1 MAKLTKLREQLQ
13 FNKEM
18 AGVINALKGVAASE
32 FTRLQRERKKL
43 DEFDLYLK
51 KFFQVTDLDNSSH
64 IFLEKSSLPSHI
76 VLITSDGGFLG
87 KLNISII
94 NTAFE
99 QYKKNDRLTVLG
111 KQGVRYIEEKT
122 EEFYHFPG
130 ISDDISFD
138 EVEKIKNY
146 IIKQVL
152 EKKVSRTIIVYPHF
166 VSFAIQEVQYF
177 QLFPCRHLFSE
188 KLKPENNNSDTE
200 EEKVIIEPSFKR
212 VIEEL
217 ITIWIGYVLY
227 NIFWESK
234 LSEWAARVIHLEGS
248 ADEVKRQGR
257 AARLTYFRAL
267 HENSDKNIR
276 EIFSSTMALKR
287 TRWN

>member
-13 FNKEM
+13 FNKEI

-32 FTRLQRERKKL
+32 FGRLQRERKKF
-43 DEFDLYLK
+43 DEFDVYLK
-51 KFFQVTDLDNSSH
+51 RIFQIADIKDFSHAFLDD
-64 IFLEKSSLPSHI
+64 SSLPANI

-87 KLNISII
+87 KLNVSII
-94 NTAFE
+94 NTALE
-99 QYKKNDRLTVLG
+99 KYKESDKLIVVG

-122 EEFYHFPG
+122 REFVHLPG
-130 ISDDISFD
+130 ISDNVSFE
-138 EVEKIKNY
+138 EVERLKDY
-146 IIKQVL
+146 IIKEIL
-152 EKKVSRTIIVYPHF
+152 ETRAGRTFITYPHF
-166 VSFAIQEVQYF
+166 ISFAIQEVQTL
-177 QLFPCRHLFSE
+177 QLFPCRYLFPE
-188 KLKPENNNSDTE
+188 KPRLEDNNTE
-200 EEKVIIEPSFKR
+200 EESVAFEPSFR
-212 VIEEL
+212 RMIEEL
-217 ITIWIGYVLY
+217 IKIWTGHILY
-227 NIFWESK
+227 SIFWESK

-257 AARLTYFRAL
+257 AVRLAFFRAL

>member
-51 KFFQVTDLDNSSH
+51 KFFQVTDLNNASH
-64 IFLEKSSLPSHI
+64 IFLEESPLPSHI

-87 KLNISII
+87 KLNVSII

-122 EEFYHFPG
+122 DQFEHFPG
-130 ISDDISFD
+130 ISDDISFE
-138 EVEKIKNY
+138 EVDLKI
-146 IIKQVL
+146 
-152 EKKVSRTIIVYPHF
+152 S
-166 VSFAIQEVQYF
+166 
-177 QLFPCRHLFSE
+177 
-188 KLKPENNNSDTE
+188 
-200 EEKVIIEPSFKR
+200 
-212 VIEEL
+212 
-217 ITIWIGYVLY
+217 
-227 NIFWESK
+227 
-234 LSEWAARVIHLEGS
+234 S
-248 ADEVKRQGR
+248 A
-257 AARLTYFRAL
+257 
-267 HENSDKNIR
+267 
-276 EIFSSTMALKR
+276 
-287 TRWN
+287 

>member
-18 AGVINALKGVAASE
+18 AGVINALRGVAASE

-43 DEFDLYLK
+43 DEFDEYLK
-51 KFFQVTDLDNSSH
+51 RFFQIADIGNFSH
-64 IFLEKSSLPSHI
+64 IFLEESSLPANI

-87 KLNISII
+87 KLNVSII

-99 QYKKNDRLTVLG
+99 QYKKNDKLTVLG
-111 KQGVRYIEEKT
+111 KQGLRYIEERTK
-122 EEFYHFPG
+122 EFDYFPG
-130 ISDDISFD
+130 ISDDISFE

-152 EKKVSRTIIVYPHF
+152 EKKAGRVVIVYPHF
-166 VSFAIQEVQYF
+166 ISFATQEVQTF
-177 QLFPCRHLFSE
+177 QLFPCRYLFSE
-188 KLKPENNNSDTE
+188 KSKLEIDDSDE

-217 ITIWIGYVLY
+217 VTIWIEYVLY
-227 NIFWESK
+227 SIFWESK

-257 AARLTYFRAL
+257 AVRLTYFRAL